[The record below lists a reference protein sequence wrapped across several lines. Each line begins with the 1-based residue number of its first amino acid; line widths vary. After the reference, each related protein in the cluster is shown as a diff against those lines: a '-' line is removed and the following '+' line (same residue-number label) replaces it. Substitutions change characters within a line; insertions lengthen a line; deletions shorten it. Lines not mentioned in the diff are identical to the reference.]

1 MQLNTKIQIN
11 LLEFFK
17 YGKFD
22 YIELG
27 NSKQWII
34 NNFPNPDG
42 FNKSFFQKK
51 CSIWRYG
58 NLEFHFDGDV
68 LYQIYSD
75 YINQLNAGEHIQLD
89 KWILATPSKLT
100 LLYVIEHLNNEKIEY
115 KKVNFLQTQVQLILQ
130 SGVILGFD
138 NLSKQNDMSV
148 NQFLLSY
155 FSYK

>member
-1 MQLNTKIQIN
+1 MKLNTKIQID
-11 LLEFFK
+11 LLDFVK

-27 NSKQWII
+27 NDKQWII

-42 FNKSFFQKK
+42 FNESFFQDK

-58 NLEFHFDGDV
+58 NLEFHFDGAV

-75 YINQLNAGEHIQLD
+75 YINQLNAGEQIQLD

-100 LLYVIEHLNNEKIEY
+100 LLYVIEHLNNENIEY
-115 KKVNFLQTQVQLILQ
+115 KKVNFLQAQVQLILQ

-138 NLSKQNDMSV
+138 NLSKQNDISV